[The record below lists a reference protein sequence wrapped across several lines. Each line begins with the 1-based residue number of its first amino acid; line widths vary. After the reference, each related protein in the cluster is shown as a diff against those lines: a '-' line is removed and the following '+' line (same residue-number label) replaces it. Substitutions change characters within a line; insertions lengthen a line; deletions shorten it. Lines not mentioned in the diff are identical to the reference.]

1 MTNIR
6 KLCVGVLM
14 GMFMVMNSAQAYD
27 PELETMIV
35 AQAVMTGED
44 KGLAEDF
51 LDLPEDEALVVSDP
65 IEPVNRAMFWF
76 NDKLYFYVLKP
87 VAKGYR
93 KVVPE
98 SARISVSNF
107 FSNLAAP
114 IRIVNNALQF
124 KFRQAGLEITRFAIN
139 TTAGV
144 LGIFDFAEKN
154 AGIPEQDE
162 DFGQTLGSYGA
173 GEGFYMVLPFLG
185 PSNLRDGVGSAVDS
199 LLDPVAYLD
208 DTRDYVGVK
217 FVESVNKISLDKDT
231 YEGIKRDA
239 LDPYLFVRDAYTQHR
254 RGKIDK

>member
-1 MTNIR
+1 MSKFSKFCIGIMISVF
-6 KLCVGVLM
+6 LVV
-14 GMFMVMNSAQAYD
+14 NSAQAYD
-27 PELETMIV
+27 AEHEPVIM
-35 AQAVMTGED
+35 AQAVVTGED
-44 KGLAEDF
+44 QDLAEDF
-51 LDLPEDEALVVSDP
+51 LDLPEDEELVVSDP

-98 SARISVSNF
+98 PARISVSNF

-124 KFRQAGLEITRFAIN
+124 KFRKAGLEITRFAIN

-154 AGIPEQDE
+154 AGIPEQEE
-162 DFGQTLGSYGA
+162 DFGQTLGTYGA

-199 LLDPVAYLD
+199 FFDPVAYMD
-208 DTRDYVGVK
+208 KTRDYVGVK
-217 FVESVNKISLDKDT
+217 FVEAVNKISLDKDT

-254 RGKIDK
+254 RGKISK